1 LPATAL
7 HGLLRDRSDDQ
18 PARQEGRR
26 PDIPIWQGKAGR
38 CRTVAEAATPGR
50 RGRLSLTSVGCLAVG
65 LWLLVVAVLYFDWLG
80 RSVG

>member
-1 LPATAL
+1 M
-7 HGLLRDRSDDQ
+7 
-18 PARQEGRR
+18 
-26 PDIPIWQGKAGR
+26 
-38 CRTVAEAATPGR
+38 AEAATPGR